1 MTKRFKTALVLCMM
15 FCLTLFCAVFAACKD
30 PDEPDPT
37 PSGDSYTVTVQ
48 NEAGDPLSGVMIQ
61 FCVVLE
67 DGGEGS
73 CFPVKTPTDSKGVVN
88 YTPEDMTATY
98 HIKPQNQ
105 TKYDFEPVTTQE
117 GVYEYTLVLTEKEAE
132 EPDEPVDPDAPEG
145 EEVFYSF
152 LVLDENLDP
161 VEGAVITINRGTGG
175 GVNGVTDENG
185 SVTIGLGYFS
195 GQLGTGG
202 EQSFWYAADE
212 YVVDIDPPVGY
223 EYRGDAIVTEA
234 DDFEVR
240 IRLDT
245 IDTTKNYGTHSMV
258 TAIISDTASGGTST
272 TRRVSMY
279 TIGAET
285 YDVLF
290 EDKETEILFYTFQTL
305 TSGKYNISIVE
316 DTLPA
321 GVSAYI
327 QEVSPYEAAMGSFFA
342 LPRGPLDENGDIIV
356 NATEVDFEVD
366 DDHVGALAS
375 STHTFSIVLA
385 GAGSITYPVEFKITV
400 ERTGDPTPPAT
411 KIDVIME
418 PEALPEKAYEAPVG
432 VLTEFPL
439 TDAAGNALTI
449 EDIDPTLVLDEEGYY
464 HIGSATGPYLVAQI
478 RGASRYMDTDF
489 QLVEGSGNKNL
500 HIPGPVDPETNTYLE
515 RDYTGFISDY
525 SGYANDDGVVL
536 VNKELR
542 LFLERYAGYQGA
554 MGHYQGTVDESA
566 YWLIPCGYYL
576 TESEEVDYRSEQTQ
590 PAEINGTGFYQVT
603 IPAGG
608 TAYIR
613 LNGFAGYEV
622 TAFNATGIEAFY
634 GGSAQPYS
642 GEEFSFQTQPDKHD
656 EYYTTYYTDF
666 MFSNKTEAS
675 ITLQFSVEQGTFGTT
690 QAQAFEVVEGVAMGV
705 SYSGTPL
712 YYSFKVETAG
722 LYAIRAY
729 GEGQNPTVGYPAAE
743 GTFNEILGYGTDGFL
758 ITLQLPAGTTVF
770 SFGSQRSDGAKYSFA
785 IQRVDAIKGSGTAED
800 PYIIDKEG
808 NFALAAPMIDG
819 IVEDTIY
826 IKVEGGVSYNLSGN
840 DFNFGTYPSLQYVD
854 EDGYKMSVGMTSGG
868 TDLDPAIT
876 NYTTSTPFIVT
887 VKEAEEG
894 TAYRPFELTMGGPQE
909 VVSGKYYTITFDES
923 AYYTI
928 YTTNAYATVEING
941 RYVGSDTRGFTA
953 NIGGIEFNMET
964 LVSTKLPVEAGVAYT
979 MYFGSDSGTSET
991 FSVWIIEGDRPA
1003 WDAPDRGAGTESD
1016 PYVISKPLTY
1026 QAEIAA
1032 GGTVYYSVKSSG
1044 RFTVTVEDAAN
1055 VQAVYGGE
1063 TIIAEDGVLT
1073 FTTEADGGLIA
1084 FSTVDGAAATIQ
1096 FSLEEYVVQEPIKT
1110 EETGLSGYKLSVG
1123 ENTVL
1128 PGKDFLTPTQYYFV
1142 PEKSGEYELSVD
1154 ADAQM
1159 AFDYYGNWGLDV
1171 LYVYSGEPVVV
1182 HLNAGHVY
1190 PFYSYG
1196 YAEGTF
1202 TITEVD
1208 TAYSTVSD
1216 ATGADEENAILLGGA
1231 SGIGV
1236 YEVTVSSNAT
1246 IYFMVRTNGVV
1257 RISVADTTLTG
1268 TVVNG
1273 QGDVDEAADGF
1284 TYVTADQFGNTV
1296 TFSLTNS
1303 TNASVTT
1310 KIYVTTDYTITE
1322 PESGSDEPAE
1332 PEGTPLVLGENTC
1345 QVYAADYDGSTNFG
1359 TAYSFTATEAGTYTF
1374 ELYYGSSNPSIG
1386 AQLVVMEGG
1395 YPVYYVEGGDVYT
1408 VELDAGESV
1417 SMELSIF
1424 DMDAW
1429 AALDGTFTLTI
1440 EKA

>member
-48 NEAGDPLSGVMIQ
+48 DESGNPLSGVSIQ

-67 DGGEGS
+67 DGSEGS
-73 CFPVKTPTDSKGVVN
+73 CFPVKTPTDSKGVVS
-88 YTPEDMTATY
+88 YTPEDMTLTY
-98 HIKPQNQ
+98 HIKPQDQ

-117 GVYEYTLVLTEKEAE
+117 GVYEYTLVLTEKEQ
-132 EPDEPVDPDAPEG
+132 PDEPGTDPDAPEG
-145 EEVFYSF
+145 EGVSYTFN
-152 LVLDENLDP
+152 VMDLDGNP
-161 VEGAVITINRGTGG
+161 VKGAVITINRGTGG

-185 SVTIGLGYFS
+185 SVTIDLGYFS

-202 EQSFWYAADE
+202 EQSFWYEADE

-223 EYRGDAIVTEA
+223 EYRGNQIVTSA
-234 DDFEVR
+234 TTFTRNIIV
-240 IRLDT
+240 T
-245 IDTTKNYGTHSMV
+245 AVGTTKNYGTHSMV
-258 TAIISDTASGGTST
+258 TAIISDTASGGQST

-279 TIGAET
+279 TIGADT

-290 EDKETEILFYTFQTL
+290 EDKDTEILFYTFQTL
-305 TSGKYNISIVE
+305 TSGKYNISIDQ

-342 LPRGPLDENGDIIV
+342 LPRGPLDENGDIIE

-449 EDIDPTLVLDEEGYY
+449 DEITLVLDEDGYY
-464 HIGSATGPYLVAQI
+464 RIGTADGPYLLAKIV
-478 RGASRYMDTDF
+478 GASRYMDGDF
-489 QLVEGSGNKNL
+489 QFVEASGNKNL
-500 HIPGPVDPETNTYLE
+500 HIPDKVTEENTQNIY
-515 RDYTGFISDY
+515 DYTTFIATYSDY
-525 SGYANDDGVVL
+525 VNDDGVVL
-536 VNKELR
+536 VNKEMR
-542 LFLERYAGYQGA
+542 TFLERYAGYQGA

-576 TESEEVDYRSEQTQ
+576 TESEEVAYRSEQTQ

-622 TAFNATGIEAFY
+622 TAYNASGITAVYNEKEY
-634 GGSAQPYS
+634 NGT
-642 GEEFSFQTQPDKHD
+642 EFSFQTQPDSHD
-656 EYYTTYYTDF
+656 QYYENYYTDF
-666 MFSNKTEAS
+666 TFTNEGTAAV
-675 ITLQFSVEQGTFGTT
+675 TLQFAVQNGTYGTT
-690 QAQAFEVVEGVAMGV
+690 QQQAFEIVEGVAMGV
-705 SYSGTPL
+705 TYRGNAL
-712 YYSFKVETAG
+712 YYSFTAETAG

-785 IQRVDAIKGSGTAED
+785 IQKVDAIEGSGTAED

-808 NFALAAPMIDG
+808 NFALAAPMDNG

-854 EDGYKMSVGMTSGG
+854 EDGYNMSVGMTSGG

-953 NIGGIEFNMET
+953 NIGGTKFDMET

-979 MYFGSDSGTSET
+979 MYFGSDSGTSLT
-991 FSVWIIEGDRPA
+991 FSVWIVEGDRPE
-1003 WDAPDRGAGTESD
+1003 WDAPDSGAGTESD

-1032 GGTVYYSVKSSG
+1032 DGTVYYSVNSSD

-1063 TIIAEDGVLT
+1063 TFTAVDGVLT

-1084 FSTVDGAAATIQ
+1084 FSTADGAAATIQ
-1096 FSLEEYVVQEPIKT
+1096 FSLEEYVVQEPVETT
-1110 EETGLSGYKLSVG
+1110 ETELSGYELSVG

-1128 PGKDFLTPTQYYFV
+1128 PMDEAAWMPTQYYFV

-1154 ADAQM
+1154 ANAQM
-1159 AFDYYGNWGLDV
+1159 AFNYSGNWGLEEV
-1171 LYVYSGEPVVV
+1171 TIYSGDPVVV
-1182 HLNAGHVY
+1182 YLNAGFVY

-1196 YAEGTF
+1196 YADGTF
-1202 TITEVD
+1202 TIKEVD

-1216 ATGADEENAILLGGA
+1216 DTGADEENAILLGGA

-1268 TVVNG
+1268 AVVNG
-1273 QGDVDEAADGF
+1273 QGDVDETADGF
-1284 TYVTADQFGNTV
+1284 TYVTKDQFGNTV
-1296 TFSLTNS
+1296 TFALTNR

-1322 PESGSDEPAE
+1322 PEEAA
-1332 PEGTPLVLGENTC
+1332 PEGTQLFVGDNTVTTTDDGEETMF
-1345 QVYAADYDGSTNFG
+1345 YFIAE
-1359 TAYSFTATEAGTYTF
+1359 EAGTYTF
-1374 ELYYGSSNPSIG
+1374 SSTNSNLLVSINN
-1386 AQLVVMEGG
+1386 
-1395 YPVYYVEGGDVYT
+1395 GDAMVIPAEDLAEAT
-1408 VELDAGESV
+1408 LTLDAGDTVTIAV
-1417 SMELSIF
+1417 S
-1424 DMDAW
+1424 DYNW
-1429 AALDGTFTLTI
+1429 GTTAGNCTLTI

>member
-30 PDEPDPT
+30 PDEPAP
-37 PSGDSYTVTVQ
+37 DSYTVTVQ

-73 CFPVKTPTDSKGVVN
+73 CFPVKTPTDSKGVVS
-88 YTPEDMTATY
+88 YTPEDMTLTY

-117 GVYEYTLVLTEKEAE
+117 GVYEYTLVLTEKEE
-132 EPDEPVDPDAPEG
+132 PDDPDEPVDPDAPEG
-145 EEVFYSF
+145 EETFYSF
-152 LVLDENLDP
+152 RVLNEKYVG

-175 GVNGVTDENG
+175 SVNGVTDKNG

-223 EYRGDAIVTEA
+223 EYRGDAIVTGA
-234 DDFEVR
+234 DPAVEIV
-240 IRLDT
+240 IPVVT
-245 IDTTKNYGTHSMV
+245 VDTTKNYGTHSMV
-258 TAIISDTASGGTST
+258 TAIISDTAGGEST
-272 TRRVSMY
+272 PRRVSMY

-290 EDKETEILFYTFQTL
+290 EDEKTTSLYYTFQT
-305 TSGKYNISIVE
+305 TTAGAYTISVVE
-316 DTLPA
+316 DSLPE

-342 LPRGPLDENGDIIV
+342 LPRGPLDENGDIIE
-356 NATEVDFEVD
+356 NATEVDFEVSEE
-366 DDHVGALAS
+366 HAKVIES
-375 STHTFSIVLA
+375 STHTFVVTLA
-385 GAGSITYPVEFKITV
+385 SESTITYPVEFEISV
-400 ERTGDPTPPAT
+400 VRTGDPTPPAEAVPET
-411 KIDVIME
+411 ME
-418 PEALPEKAYEAPVG
+418 AEHLPESAYVPPIG
-432 VLTEFPL
+432 VYMEFEL
-439 TDAAGNALTI
+439 VDGNGNALTI

-489 QLVEGSGNKNL
+489 RLVEGSGNKNL

-525 SGYANDDGVVL
+525 SDYANDDGVVL

-690 QAQAFEVVEGVAMGV
+690 QAQAFEIVEGVAMGV

-712 YYSFKVETAG
+712 YYSFTVETAG

-770 SFGSQRSDGAKYSFA
+770 SFGSQRSDGASYSFA
-785 IQRVDAIKGSGTAED
+785 IQKVDAIEGSGTAED
-800 PYIIDKEG
+800 PYIINKEG

-854 EDGYKMSVGMTSGG
+854 EDGYKMSAGMTSGG

-887 VKEAEEG
+887 VKKAEEG
-894 TAYRPFELTMGGPQE
+894 TAYRPLPLTMDGPQE
-909 VVSGKYYTITFDES
+909 VESGKYYTITFDES
-923 AYYTI
+923 AFYTI

-991 FSVWIIEGDRPA
+991 FSVWIIEGERPE
-1003 WDAPDRGAGTESD
+1003 WDAPDSGAGTESD
-1016 PYVISKPLTY
+1016 PYIISKPLTY

-1032 GGTVYYSVKSSG
+1032 DGTVYYSVKSSD

-1055 VQAVYGGE
+1055 VQAVYDGE
-1063 TIIAEDGVLT
+1063 TYTAEDGVLT
-1073 FTTEADGGLIA
+1073 FTTEAGGGLIA
-1084 FSTVDGAAATIQ
+1084 FSTTDGAAETILV
-1096 FSLEEYVVQEPIKT
+1096 SLEEYVVQEPIET
-1110 EETGLSGYKLSVG
+1110 EETELSGYKLSVG
-1123 ENTVL
+1123 KNTVL
-1128 PGKDFLTPTQYYFV
+1128 PMDEAAWPPTQYYFV

-1154 ADAQM
+1154 ASAQM
-1159 AFDYYGNWGLDV
+1159 AFNYSGNWGLEEV
-1171 LYVYSGEPVVV
+1171 TIYSGDPVVV
-1182 HLNAGHVY
+1182 YLNAGFVY

-1196 YAEGTF
+1196 YEEGTF

-1303 TNASVTT
+1303 TNASVTAL
-1310 KIYVTTDYTITE
+1310 IYVTTDYTITE
-1322 PESGSDEPAE
+1322 PEEEA
-1332 PEGTPLVLGENTC
+1332 PEGTQLFVGDNT
-1345 QVYAADYDGSTNFG
+1345 VNAVSEEEG
-1359 TAYSFTATEAGTYTF
+1359 TMYYFTATEAGTYKFTSDDEDLSVTIDGGNAMVIPVEDTMG
-1374 ELYYGSSNPSIG
+1374 ELT
-1386 AQLVVMEGG
+1386 LE
-1395 YPVYYVEGGDVYT
+1395 
-1408 VELDAGESV
+1408 AGETIVIEVYVYWFAS
-1417 SMELSIF
+1417 
-1424 DMDAW
+1424 A
-1429 AALDGTFTLTI
+1429 GNYTLTI

>member
-30 PDEPDPT
+30 PDEPAP
-37 PSGDSYTVTVQ
+37 DSYTVTVQ

-98 HIKPQNQ
+98 HIKPQDQ

-117 GVYEYTLVLTEKEAE
+117 GVYEYTLVLTEKEE
-132 EPDEPVDPDAPEG
+132 PDDPDEPVDPDAPEG
-145 EEVFYSF
+145 EETFYSF
-152 LVLDENLDP
+152 LVLDETLAP

-175 GVNGVTDENG
+175 SVNGVTDANG
-185 SVTIGLGYFS
+185 EVTIGLGYFS
-195 GQLGTGG
+195 GQLGAGG

-223 EYRGDAIVTEA
+223 EYRGDAIVTGA
-234 DDFEVR
+234 DPAVEIR
-240 IRLDT
+240 IPVVTVDT
-245 IDTTKNYGTHSMV
+245 SKNYGTHSMV
-258 TAIISDTASGGTST
+258 TAIISDTEGGEST
-272 TRRVSMY
+272 PRRVSMY

-290 EDKETEILFYTFQTL
+290 EDEKTTSLYYTFQT
-305 TSGKYNISIVE
+305 TTAGAYTISVVE
-316 DTLPA
+316 DSLPE

-327 QEVSPYEAAMGSFFA
+327 QEVSPYEAAMGSFFV
-342 LPRGPLDENGDIIV
+342 LPRGPLDENGDVIE
-356 NATEVDFEVD
+356 NASSVDFEVSEE
-366 DDHVGALAS
+366 HAKVIES
-375 STHTFSIVLA
+375 STHTFVVTLA
-385 GAGSITYPVEFKITV
+385 SESTITYPVEFEISV
-400 ERTGDPTPPAT
+400 VRTGDPTPPAT

-449 EDIDPTLVLDEEGYY
+449 AEITLVLDEDGYY
-464 HIGSATGPYLVAQI
+464 RIGTADGPYLLAKIV
-478 RGASRYMDTDF
+478 GASRYMDGDF
-489 QLVEGSGNKNL
+489 QFVEASGNKNL
-500 HIPGPVDPETNTYLE
+500 HIPDKVTEENTQNIY
-515 RDYTGFISDY
+515 DYTTFIATYSD
-525 SGYANDDGVVL
+525 YANDDGVVL
-536 VNKELR
+536 VNEELR
-542 LFLERYAGYQGA
+542 HFLERYVDYQGA

-642 GEEFSFQTQPDKHD
+642 GEEFSFQTQPNGHD

-690 QAQAFEVVEGVAMGV
+690 ATDPFEVVEGVVMGV
-705 SYSGTPL
+705 SYDGSPL
-712 YYSFKVETAG
+712 YYAFTTETAG

-729 GEGQNPTVGYPAAE
+729 GERDEDGEGQNPTVGYPAAE

-785 IQRVDAIKGSGTAED
+785 IQKVDAIEGSGTAED
-800 PYIIDKEG
+800 PYIINKEG

-854 EDGYKMSVGMTSGG
+854 EDGYNMSVGMTSGG

-923 AYYTI
+923 AFYTI

-953 NIGGIEFNMET
+953 NIGGTEFDMET
-964 LVSTKLPVEAGVAYT
+964 LVTTKLPVEAGVAYT

-991 FSVWIIEGDRPA
+991 FSVWIIEGERPE
-1003 WDAPDRGAGTESD
+1003 WDAPDSGAGTESD

-1032 GGTVYYSVKSSG
+1032 GGTVYYSVNSSD

-1084 FSTVDGAAATIQ
+1084 FSTTDGAAATILV
-1096 FSLEEYVVQEPIKT
+1096 SLEEYVVQEPIET
-1110 EETGLSGYKLSVG
+1110 EETELSGYKLSVG
-1123 ENTVL
+1123 KNTVL
-1128 PGKDFLTPTQYYFV
+1128 PMDEAAWMPTQYYFV

-1154 ADAQM
+1154 ANAQM

-1171 LYVYSGEPVVV
+1171 LYVFSGEPVVV

-1216 ATGADEENAILLGGA
+1216 DTGADQENAILLGGA

-1273 QGDVDEAADGF
+1273 QGEVDETADGF

-1310 KIYVTTDYTITE
+1310 LIYVTTDYTITE
-1322 PESGSDEPAE
+1322 PEEAA
-1332 PEGTPLVLGENTC
+1332 PEGTQLFVGDNT
-1345 QVYAADYDGSTNFG
+1345 VTTTDDGNETMYYFV
-1359 TAYSFTATEAGTYTF
+1359 AEEAGTYTF
-1374 ELYYGSSNPSIG
+1374 SSTDSNL
-1386 AQLVVMEGG
+1386 LVNINNGNAMVIPAEDLA
-1395 YPVYYVEGGDVYT
+1395 EAKLT
-1408 VELDAGESV
+1408 LDAGDTVIISATDYNWG
-1417 SMELSIF
+1417 STAG
-1424 DMDAW
+1424 DC
-1429 AALDGTFTLTI
+1429 TLTI